1 MKNYILLF
9 LFTISASAQIKG
21 EVRDSITKEP
31 IAYVN
36 IFTEEKEVFNTE
48 ANGIFNINKKLDTK
62 ITFQMLGYKSKTIL
76 AKNDLEVL
84 LQPNITEI
92 QEVLIE
98 SRKNKLFKVIDLYES
113 NGFRFH
119 NGNHGCAILLKNDS
133 TNTACKF
140 INKIKFHTQS
150 EIDGAKLRFVILGCG
165 ESNNPIDS
173 EVFHDTIISVKKGN
187 NGNEI
192 DLSNLNI
199 SIPEN
204 GIFICFEN
212 LYIEE
217 NKYYYERTAK
227 MPNGEKKTYKSMSY
241 EPEISLVP
249 STELLVYYR
258 RIDKWE
264 AAKKIMLDNPK
275 SYENLLMRKYH
286 NKYLTPS
293 IKLTLTN

>member
-1 MKNYILLF
+1 MKKFILLL

-21 EVRDSITKEP
+21 VVRDSITKEP

-36 IFTEEKEVFNTE
+36 IFTEEKGVFNTE

-98 SRKNKLFKVIDLYES
+98 SRKNKLLKEIDLYES

-119 NGNHGCAILLKNDS
+119 NGNHGCAILLKNDA

-150 EIDGAKLRFVILGCG
+150 EIHGAKLRFVILGCG

-217 NKYYYERTAK
+217 NKYEHERTAK
-227 MPNGEKKTYKSMSY
+227 MPNGEKKTYKIMSY

-258 RIDKWE
+258 RFDKWE
-264 AAKKIMLDNPK
+264 AAQKIMLENPK
-275 SYENLLMRKYH
+275 SYENLLMKKYH

-293 IKLTLTN
+293 IKITLTN